1 MVKFIF
7 AFLLIFLVSI
17 TPTFAST
24 ASTEN
29 EILETRG
36 FPELFTITVQRTP
49 DGTKFVRVEGTFEYM
64 FGYNLAN
71 ILDLHPD
78 AEYLEMYSTGGNLEE
93 MNEPAK
99 RLASLGIPVVV
110 RSGEYCVSACAYL
123 ALASPDIRIEGQ
135 LAFHLPYSGG
145 FPLDTTLY
153 EVSQDAVL
161 VTLMMNRFLFEH
173 DWKLIL
179 YFLIQSTTDA
189 ETYVVFESE
198 EELYKF
204 KFDEP
209 EEFTAVTE
217 EIPFFNVRTGPE
229 IDAFAVE
236 QRKK

>member
-1 MVKFIF
+1 MVKYIF

-29 EILETRG
+29 EILETRDMVG
-36 FPELFTITVQRTP
+36 LYAITVQRTP
-49 DGTKFVRVEGTFEYM
+49 DGTKFIRFEGDVGYM
-64 FGYNLAN
+64 FSYNLSN
-71 ILDLHPD
+71 ILDRHPD
-78 AEYLEMYSTGGNLEE
+78 AEYLEMYSNGGMLVET
-93 MNEPAK
+93 NEPAK
-99 RLASLGIPVVV
+99 RIARLGIPVVV
-110 RSGEYCVSACAYL
+110 RPGEYCVSACAYL
-123 ALASPDIRIEGQ
+123 ALASPDIRLGGQ

-145 FPLDTTLY
+145 FSLDTTLY

-161 VTLMMNRFLFEH
+161 VTLMMNRYLFEH

-179 YFLIQSTTDA
+179 YFLIQSTTDS

-204 KFDEP
+204 KFDDP
-209 EEFTAVTE
+209 TEFTAVTDT
-217 EIPFFNVRTGPE
+217 IPFFSVRTGPE
-229 IDAFAVE
+229 IDAFALE